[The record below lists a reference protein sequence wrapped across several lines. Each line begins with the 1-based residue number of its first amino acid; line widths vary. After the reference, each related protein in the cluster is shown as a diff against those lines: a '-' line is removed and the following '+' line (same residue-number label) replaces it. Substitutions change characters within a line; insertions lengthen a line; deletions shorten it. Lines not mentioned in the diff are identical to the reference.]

1 MNIKCS
7 GNLTQNHARIHG
19 PFKDIFLVS
28 YTALFNKKRLRR
40 SNDKIVHHNHC
51 DEVGPIYLDKSS
63 RFFGKRL
70 DLSYKS
76 SRLAQNDSLSCTKDS
91 TVVVLHCN
99 CIALLARQLVVLGG
113 PRNAGPRLANIW

>member
-1 MNIKCS
+1 MSAMISYIISFSIAFAWSCAKKAVKMNIKCS

-51 DEVGPIYLDKSS
+51 DEVGPI
-63 RFFGKRL
+63 
-70 DLSYKS
+70 
-76 SRLAQNDSLSCTKDS
+76 
-91 TVVVLHCN
+91 
-99 CIALLARQLVVLGG
+99 
-113 PRNAGPRLANIW
+113 